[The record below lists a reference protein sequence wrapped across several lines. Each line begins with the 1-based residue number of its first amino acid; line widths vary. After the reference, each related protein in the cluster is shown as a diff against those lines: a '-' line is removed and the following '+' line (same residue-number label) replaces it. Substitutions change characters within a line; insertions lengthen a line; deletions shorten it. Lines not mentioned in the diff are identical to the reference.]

1 MAVVG
6 KITRILLKTLK
17 YLFVL
22 VILLLVFLIIAVN
35 TDSVQTWLGQRATA
49 YLSSELG
56 TRVEVGAVHLHFIKT
71 AELKDVFV
79 EDNNHDTLVYASTL
93 KVDLSNF
100 DYEKKTLNIDRV
112 LVKNTTVKIVRYKLT
127 DKFNFE
133 HLADYFASSDTT
145 TSGPSPWKIKY
156 GTLIVDNVDFT
167 YRNERHNTEVK
178 DYMNYNNIHVKHVS
192 GEFSE
197 VKIIDETFFASIKGL
212 YAEEHSGVVLKNLTT
227 HAKVGPQSLICKAL
241 TLETPSSKVQGSL
254 AFQYK
259 NWRAYQ
265 EFIDSVKIIGMLV
278 DGTQV
283 HFNDIAFFAKE
294 LKGLNKSLK
303 VNGKFEGY
311 VKDFKTQSLYL
322 AFGDHT
328 VFAGDLA
335 IKGLPDIHNTHFDFK
350 AQHLSTSKSDLEK
363 IPLFPFTKGENLSL
377 PSEVAR
383 LGTVDYSGELKGY
396 YYDFISKG
404 TFRTALGKAYT
415 DLALQIDTA
424 KQKVKYQGLLV
435 SESFHLGKLLNIPN
449 LGALTVNSKIKG
461 SGITLKDLNAE
472 LNGKIA
478 AFSYN
483 NYVYQNINIDGT
495 IQKRIFK
502 GNLISKDANAD
513 FDFNGSVDFTG
524 KVPDIDFISTI
535 NKLNLKRLGFINAKE
550 DGYISSQI
558 IMDLQGDNIDN
569 LSGLINFDN
578 TIYKTEEK
586 EHKVS
591 TFDLHLEQQAVEK
604 NIRLNSN
611 IFNFSVNGPFK
622 LSNLEGAFH
631 SLLYSYYPAFVSKPK
646 AKNVYTDYFKYK
658 ITVKK
663 FNTIRDLFINDLSVS
678 PNSVFD
684 GDFDASKNIFNL
696 NMKSDSIR
704 FKGVR
709 FSNNRIESYSKNN
722 KVNLVLK
729 SDKINLTDSIS
740 INNYFMYLVSN
751 DKNTKYNLEWNNKT
765 VPNNAGKLFGR
776 MIFENNTANISY
788 EQFFLTVRDST
799 WNMITSGNT
808 VVDSSGALTINPLI
822 FANGIQKLSINGT
835 LSNAPKDKLVFQLA
849 NFDLT
854 QLSPFIGDALK
865 VKGIV
870 DGGFSLQKHSGNLV
884 FSSKLNFNKLDINDN
899 NLGQG
904 ELNAE
909 YFNADKYIY
918 LDGFTTLGF
927 TNFNGDVIKNI
938 SFNGYYYTDRKEESL
953 DIGFNANPANLKIL
967 NRYLEGILSFKP
979 CLIAG
984 SAKIT
989 GTPAKPAINGNFKII
1004 LCEMK
1009 VDYLNVTYNVIGNVE
1024 VMPDQIRFE
1033 DLKIGDDVTKKTVF
1047 NGTLNGNIFHDN
1059 FKNMRIDYDLNFK
1072 NMLVLNK
1079 PRNET
1084 EPFYGKAYAS
1094 GNVGIYGF
1102 INNVEIQI
1110 TNAKTEKGTI
1120 FTIPLDNPSEV
1131 SETGFIKFVK
1141 KDTVKKADVLMKSGF
1156 TLDMQLTATPDA
1168 EAQII
1173 FDEKSGDIIK
1183 ARGKGDLRLK
1193 INNLGKFDMFGEYVI
1208 TTGDYMF
1215 TLENFITK
1223 KFDIQKGSTINWSGS
1238 PYDAEINITANY
1250 KQRASIAP
1258 LFPYDST
1265 GVYKR
1270 RYPVDCKLY
1279 MKETLLTPNI
1289 SFGVD
1294 LPTID
1299 ENTLSKVKSLLID
1312 EQELN
1317 RQVFSL
1323 LLLKSFVTPLQ
1334 YSQGGGISAGSAI
1347 AANGTEMLSNRLS
1360 GWLNNLTKDVDI
1372 GVNYRPGSE
1381 TSSDELDIALSKQL
1395 LNNRLSVDGNLG
1407 YNSNSQTS
1415 TNSTGLIGDV
1425 NIEYKLTED
1434 GRYRV
1439 KGFNRSN
1446 DNTQITTSGGPF
1458 TQGVGAFYREEFES
1472 FDDLFKRYLKKI
1484 KSVGGKSKSQTPTEE
1499 SQSNGG

>member
-1 MAVVG
+1 MAVLG

-22 VILLLVFLIIAVN
+22 VILLLVFVIIAIN
-35 TDSVQTWLGQRATA
+35 TDSVQTWLGQRATS

-56 TRVEVGAVHLHFIKT
+56 TRVEVGAIHLHFVKT

-79 EDNNHDTLVYASTL
+79 EDNNHDTLVYANTIR
-93 KVDLSNF
+93 VDLSNF
-100 DYEKKTLNIDRV
+100 DYEKKTLNIDRA
-112 LVKNTTVKIVRYKLT
+112 LIKNTTVKIVRYKST

-167 YRNERHNTEVK
+167 YRNERHNTEVR

-197 VKIIDETFFASIKGL
+197 IKIIDETFFARIKDL
-212 YAEEHSGVVLKNLTT
+212 YAEEQSGVVLKKLTT
-227 HAKVGPQSLICKAL
+227 QAKVGPQSLICKAL
-241 TLETPSSKVQGSL
+241 TLETPESKVQGSL

-265 EFIDSVKIIGMLV
+265 EFIDSVKISGMLV

-283 HFNDIAFFAKE
+283 NFNDIAFFAKE
-294 LKGLNKSLK
+294 LKGLNKTLK
-303 VNGKFEGY
+303 VNGKIEGY

-322 AFGDHT
+322 SFGDHT

-335 IKGLPDIHNTHFDFK
+335 LKGLPDVRNTYFNLE

-363 IPLFPFTKGENLSL
+363 IPMYPFSNNETLKL
-377 PSEVAR
+377 PVEVAR
-383 LGTVDYSGELKGY
+383 LGTVDYSGKLEGY
-396 YYDFISKG
+396 FYDFISKG

-415 DLALQIDTA
+415 DIAMQIDTV
-424 KQKVKYQGLLV
+424 KSKVKYQGLVV
-435 SESFHLGKLLNIPN
+435 SDNFNLGKLLDVPK

-461 SGITLKDLNAE
+461 SGLTLKELNAE
-472 LNGKIA
+472 LNGTINA
-478 AFSYN
+478 LAYN
-483 NYVYQNINIDGT
+483 NYVYQNISINGT
-495 IQKRIFK
+495 LQKRIFK
-502 GNLISKDANAD
+502 GDLLSKDANAD
-513 FDFNGSVDFTG
+513 FDFNGSVDFTK

-558 IMDLQGDNIDN
+558 IIDLQGDNIDN
-569 LSGLINFDN
+569 LSGIINFDN
-578 TIYKTEEK
+578 TIYKTQEK
-586 EHKVS
+586 EYKVS
-591 TFDLHLEQQAVEK
+591 TFDLHLEQESVEK

-611 IFNFSVNGPFK
+611 IFNVAVNGPFK

-631 SLLYSYYPAFVSKPK
+631 TLLYSYYPAFVGKPK
-646 AKNVYTDYFKYK
+646 GKNVYTDYFKYK

-663 FNTIRDLFINDLSVS
+663 FNTIRDLFIKDLMVS
-678 PNSVFD
+678 SNSIFD

-696 NMKSDSIR
+696 NMKSDSIKYKGIR
-704 FKGVR
+704 FT
-709 FSNNRIESYSKNN
+709 NNKIESYSKNN

-776 MIFENNTANISY
+776 AIFENNTANISY

-799 WNMITSGNT
+799 WNMVTSGNT
-808 VVDSSGALTINPLI
+808 VIDSTGSLTVNPLV
-822 FANGIQKLSINGT
+822 FVNGVQKLSINGN

-849 NFDLT
+849 NFDLL
-854 QLSPFIGDALK
+854 QLSPFIGDAID

-870 DGGFSLQKHSGNLV
+870 DGNFSLQKTMGNIA
-884 FSSKLNFNKLDINDN
+884 FSSKLNFSKLNINDN
-899 NLGQG
+899 NLGEG
-904 ELNAE
+904 VLNTE

-918 LDGFTTLGF
+918 LDGSTSLGF
-927 TNFNGDVIKNI
+927 TNFNGDLIKNL
-938 SFNGYYYTDRKEESL
+938 SFNGYYYLDKTEESL
-953 DIGFNANPANLKIL
+953 DINVDANPANLKLL
-967 NRYLEGILSFKP
+967 NRYLAGILSLKP
-979 CLIAG
+979 CLVVG

-989 GTPAKPAINGNFKII
+989 GTPAKPAINGKFKIVM
-1004 LCEMK
+1004 CEMK
-1009 VDYLNVTYNVIGNVE
+1009 IDYLNVTYNVIGNIE

-1033 DLKIGDDVTKKTVF
+1033 DLKIGDDLTKKTVF

-1102 INNVEIQI
+1102 INKVEIQI
-1110 TNAKTEKGTI
+1110 TNAKTEKGTV

-1141 KDTVKKADVLMKSGF
+1141 KDTVKKAEQLMKSGF
-1156 TLDMQLTATPDA
+1156 TLDMNLTATPDA

-1183 ARGKGDLRLK
+1183 ARGKGDLNLK
-1193 INNLGKFDMFGEYVI
+1193 INNLGKFDMYGEYVI
-1208 TTGDYMF
+1208 SSGDYMF

-1223 KFDIQKGSTINWSGS
+1223 RFDIQKGSTINWSGS
-1238 PYDAEINITANY
+1238 PYDAEIDITANY

-1258 LFPYDST
+1258 LFPNDST
-1265 GVYKR
+1265 GTYKR

-1299 ENTLSKVKSLLID
+1299 ENTSSKIQSMLVD
-1312 EQELN
+1312 ENELN

-1395 LNNRLSVDGNLG
+1395 LNNRLTVDGNLG

-1458 TQGVGAFYREEFES
+1458 TQGVGAFYREVFES

-1484 KSVGGKSKSQTPTEE
+1484 KSIGGKSKTPTTIEE
-1499 SQSNGG
+1499 NQNSGG